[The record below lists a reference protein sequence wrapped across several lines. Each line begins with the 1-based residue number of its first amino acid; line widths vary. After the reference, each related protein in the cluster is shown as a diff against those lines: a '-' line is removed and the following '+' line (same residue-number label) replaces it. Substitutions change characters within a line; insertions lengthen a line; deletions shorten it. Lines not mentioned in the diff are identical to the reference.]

1 MGKTNMTGTVVGVDV
16 TATQK
21 IWRSFQ
27 AVGDIAFAYA
37 YATVLIEIQVSL
49 FIFCEMFGDNLVR
62 ALMNVSNESH
72 LLKGNS

>member
-16 TATQK
+16 TAAQK

-37 YATVLIEIQVSL
+37 YATVLIEIQASFL
-49 FIFCEMFGDNLVR
+49 YQI
-62 ALMNVSNESH
+62 
-72 LLKGNS
+72 

>member
-1 MGKTNMTGTVVGVDV
+1 MTGTVVGVDV

-37 YATVLIEIQVSL
+37 YATVLIEIQASCHQSVLLLSLVSFEYEPL
-49 FIFCEMFGDNLVR
+49 DRIVVR
-62 ALMNVSNESH
+62 DY
-72 LLKGNS
+72 

>member
-49 FIFCEMFGDNLVR
+49 FIFCEIQVSYQSKFLV
-62 ALMNVSNESH
+62 SF
-72 LLKGNS
+72 